1 VLQLVG
7 ELLLQGGWEAF
18 AEPFRA
24 RKRAHPVLAAFG
36 LIAVGGLLGLLTSF
50 VLPNRILE
58 LYGIRGASIL
68 ISPIVTGSL
77 MQRYG
82 VWCDEHGRARSHLAT
97 FWGGALFAL
106 SMAAVR
112 FQLVGSKG

>member
-24 RKRAHPVLAAFG
+24 RKRAHSVIAAFG
-36 LIAVGGLLGLLTSF
+36 LIVVGGLLGLLTSF
-50 VLPNRILE
+50 LLPTRLFGS
-58 LYGIRGASIL
+58 YGIRGASIV
-68 ISPIVTGSL
+68 ISPIITGLL
-77 MQRYG
+77 MERYG
-82 VWCDEHGRARSHLAT
+82 VWCDEHGRARSHFAT

-112 FQLVGSKG
+112 SQLVGSQG